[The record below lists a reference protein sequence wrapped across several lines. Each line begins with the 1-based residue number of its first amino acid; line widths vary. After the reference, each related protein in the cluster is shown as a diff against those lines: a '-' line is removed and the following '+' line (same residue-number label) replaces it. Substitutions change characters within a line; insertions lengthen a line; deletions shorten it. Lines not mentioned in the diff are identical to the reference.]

1 MANLTEENSIAVE
14 KVLDSDK
21 KIIEKKLEIAT
32 SKTIIPTIVVEDV
45 TELVVSVELKAPEI
59 AAAVSKSE
67 EKQPVEK
74 KIEETPIEKTKENVI
89 EKVEEKS
96 TEQQPAKEVV
106 EEAAKAEEVKP
117 AESEVLAVVESAEKQ
132 TDLVETISVELP
144 ESKKGGRKRV
154 AVVATPAVKVTV
166 VAESVLK
173 GGRPAKRKAAELV
186 EDAEEA
192 DTAVEVEAIKPAITK
207 KGKKEPVERQVPIKE
222 TLVAKATEPKVA
234 LLEAPLVIEGKR
246 TRRSVQTLDL
256 NPPTEAKEP
265 PKKAA
270 KKIAAVSKAVVA
282 AVVALSKKESPAKK
296 KSAAAK
302 RGKKSKEIESEQEE
316 EDDDECMD
324 DDAEKEAE
332 ENVEPSE
339 EEIRKTIEGIIDG
352 ANLDNIT
359 MKTVVKDVHAK
370 YPGVDLTN
378 KKNFIKGV
386 VKELLSD

>member
-1 MANLTEENSIAVE
+1 
-14 KVLDSDK
+14 
-21 KIIEKKLEIAT
+21 
-32 SKTIIPTIVVEDV
+32 
-45 TELVVSVELKAPEI
+45 
-59 AAAVSKSE
+59 
-67 EKQPVEK
+67 
-74 KIEETPIEKTKENVI
+74 
-89 EKVEEKS
+89 
-96 TEQQPAKEVV
+96 
-106 EEAAKAEEVKP
+106 
-117 AESEVLAVVESAEKQ
+117 
-132 TDLVETISVELP
+132 
-144 ESKKGGRKRV
+144 
-154 AVVATPAVKVTV
+154 VVATPAVKVTV

-256 NPPTEAKEP
+256 NPPMEAKEP

-332 ENVEPSE
+332 ENLEPSE